1 MKFAI
6 RIKVKDCDGGGITN
20 PRPYVLF
27 LADLVYDNQVVATST
42 IWRSTERD
50 AINEAFSAL
59 ARTSQEESDGE
70 NNLTRTNYHP
80 SDFES
85 FGNRPN
91 GWGEVV
97 REQNPE
103 RRASMKAVWDGVR
116 ATDNKED

>member
-1 MKFAI
+1 MKFDI
-6 RIKVKDCDGGGITN
+6 RVKVKDCDGGGITR

-27 LADLVYDNQVVATST
+27 LAELIYDNKVVATST

-70 NNLTRTNYHP
+70 KNLTRTNYHP
-80 SDFES
+80 SDFLGYG
-85 FGNRPN
+85 FRLN

-97 REQNPE
+97 REQDPE
-103 RRASMKAVWDGVR
+103 RRASSKETWDKVR
-116 ATDNKED
+116 SDNKED